1 MDKKRMTKA
10 KKSSTILYSLLILAI
25 ICFLAL
31 YIYTLTVRS
40 HHPIENC
47 SSILTKVGNNRIFKK
62 EITKIEIKHGYDYIT
77 TLTEPE
83 DIQKICNFVKQMSG
97 YKFSDNVL
105 VTTWVYSINFYT
117 KNGNFLSIGISPA
130 DFRMNKKPDGDVYFY
145 KSDKIYYDDFKKL
158 LNRIMQ

>member
-1 MDKKRMTKA
+1 MKNKE
-10 KKSSTILYSLLILAI
+10 SSLLYILFILAI

-47 SSILTKVGNNRIFKK
+47 SSILTKVGKNRIFKK

-105 VTTWVYSINFYT
+105 VTTYVYGINIYAAD
-117 KNGNFLSIGISPA
+117 GDFLLIGLSPA
-130 DFRMNKKPDGDVYFY
+130 DFRIRKSYDGDIYFY
-145 KSDKIYYDDFKKL
+145 NSDKVYYDEFKDL
-158 LNRIMQ
+158 LNTIIEKKS